1 MVRLPKP
8 SKVCQM
14 VNLVT
19 VASHRTLKL
28 TLAVVG
34 LAGLLGAFVITGT
47 SPSTDSISADET
59 VKQKSTY
66 TIKRERRYQVER
78 YDADSEDRSVK
89 ARWDVY
95 AVSDFELNDDIIVDD
110 YYFSSVLDLFMA
122 DWMSFEFQS
131 GRSRTDRLFIDG
143 VERVLIDV
151 PGCPLIL
158 TTDHR
163 YRRPGDHNWWSFV
176 VQVDRQDTYDQDM
189 SRCHLVIQEYAA
201 FTIGWIPVL
210 IIELRL
216 FDGLDASRFGDS
228 VVGIDRDANPYT
240 YTDCDT
246 YTHGDTDID
255 GRSSTYGNHLA
266 RASDGYQRRFPLVG
280 RLCACIG
287 THVRLSTV

>member
-210 IIELRL
+210 ILEL
-216 FDGLDASRFGDS
+216 
-228 VVGIDRDANPYT
+228 
-240 YTDCDT
+240 
-246 YTHGDTDID
+246 
-255 GRSSTYGNHLA
+255 
-266 RASDGYQRRFPLVG
+266 GYLTAWMRHVLEIPLWESI
-280 RLCACIG
+280 ATPIP
-287 THVRLSTV
+287 TPTPSATPTPTATPTSTVEAQPTAIISPEHPTVISDVFHW

>member
-1 MVRLPKP
+1 
-8 SKVCQM
+8 M

-19 VASHRTLKL
+19 VASARTLKL

-47 SPSTDSISADET
+47 SPSLDSISADET

-66 TIKRERRYQVER
+66 TIKRERQYQVER

-89 ARWDVY
+89 ALWDVY
-95 AVSDFELNDDIIVDD
+95 AVSDFELNDDIVVND
-110 YYFSSVLDLFMA
+110 YYFSGVLELFMD
-122 DWMSFEFQS
+122 DWISYEYQS
-131 GRSRTDRLFIDG
+131 GMTRADRLFIEG
-143 VERVLIDV
+143 VERVLIDI

-158 TTDHR
+158 TTDHP
-163 YRRPGDHNWWSFV
+163 YRRPAEDNWWSFI
-176 VQVDRQDTYDQDM
+176 VQVDRHDTYDQDM
-189 SRCHLVIQEYAA
+189 SRCNRVIQLHAC
-201 FTIGWIPVL
+201 IRI
-210 IIELRL
+210 RL
-216 FDGLDASRFGDS
+216 DNGLDHRAQPIDGIDDASFADS

-266 RASDGYQRRFPLVG
+266 RAVRRNSYAPPV
-280 RLCACIG
+280 CIG
-287 THVRLSTV
+287 KRSRGSVYIRSLSCATQRN